1 MTYIVDRLPSDVF
14 EEVTPPSPP
23 SSFSTYESFDAT
35 GLDIPAIPTPSN
47 GPDAERSN
55 IIRELVET
63 ERKYVQD
70 LEVMQVRMN

>member
-1 MTYIVDRLPSDVF
+1 M
-14 EEVTPPSPP
+14 
-23 SSFSTYESFDAT
+23 
-35 GLDIPAIPTPSN
+35 GHDIPVIPTPSN

-70 LEVMQVRMN
+70 LEVMQVRMS